1 MKAKSTANFNE
12 NIMRFSTYERNSIKF
27 AERKRPMVCGFV
39 NQVSRHTCR
48 YEQQDKLKGKTVRP
62 VSLRVLPRR
71 IIEEKR
77 LLAASCRFLPDINF
91 LSNELIRCTHNDTI
105 TTRRCVTVR
114 VVRTIFFEHDR
125 SGWYE
130 A

>member
-1 MKAKSTANFNE
+1 
-12 NIMRFSTYERNSIKF
+12 
-27 AERKRPMVCGFV
+27 MVCGFV
-39 NQVSRHTCR
+39 NQVSRYTCR

-77 LLAASCRFLPDINF
+77 LLAASCRI
-91 LSNELIRCTHNDTI
+91 LIFFRTS
-105 TTRRCVTVR
+105 RF
-114 VVRTIFFEHDR
+114 VVRTMTQLPRVD
-125 SGWYE
+125 